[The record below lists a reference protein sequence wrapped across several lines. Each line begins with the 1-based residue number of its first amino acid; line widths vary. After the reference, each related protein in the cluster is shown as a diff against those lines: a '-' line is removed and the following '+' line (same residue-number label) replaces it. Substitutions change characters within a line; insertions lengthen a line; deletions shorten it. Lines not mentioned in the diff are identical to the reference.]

1 MQSVDLNLLV
11 ALDALLEE
19 ESVTGAAERLH
30 LSAPAMSRTLARI
43 RATLGDPVLVRA
55 GRRLVP
61 TPRALAIRQ
70 QVRAALQEA
79 MAVLRPA
86 DQIDLAS
93 LRRTFVI
100 RANDAMA
107 SMLALPLSRRT
118 RTRAP
123 GVTLRFA
130 AEGEEDVA
138 ALRDGRIDLD
148 VGLLAPLG
156 PEVRTETLYVD
167 EFVTVVRAGHPLTEG
182 ALTPQRFVEYPHVSV
197 SRRGRATGPLD
208 DALREL
214 GLTRTVSLVVPN
226 FATALAVVAESD
238 LVATMLGRIAASSI
252 APERFSVLP
261 LPVRDRPIVVGQAWH
276 PRMDA
281 DPAHRWLREQ
291 VAEVCRNA
299 RLDD

>member
-43 RATLGDPVLVRA
+43 RAALGDPILVRA

-70 QVRAALQEA
+70 QVRSALQEA
-79 MAVLRPA
+79 RAVLRPA
-86 DQIDLAS
+86 GEAGMETV
-93 LRRTFVI
+93 RRTFVI
-100 RANDAMA
+100 RSNDAMA
-107 SMLALPLSRRT
+107 NALALPLARRV
-118 RTRAP
+118 RDQAP
-123 GVTLRFA
+123 LVTLGFA

-148 VGLLAPLG
+148 VGLLEPLG
-156 PEVRTETLYVD
+156 PEVCSEKLYVD
-167 EFVTVVRAGHPLTEG
+167 EFAVVVRADHPLADGPVT
-182 ALTPQRFVEYPHVSV
+182 AQRLVEFPHVSV
-197 SRRGRATGPLD
+197 SRRGRARGPLD
-208 DALREL
+208 DALHEL
-214 GLTRTVSLVVPN
+214 GLSRTVSLVVPA
-226 FATALAVVAESD
+226 FSTALAVVAESD
-238 LVATMLGRIAASSI
+238 LVATMLARIATWSL
-252 APERFSVLP
+252 APERFAVRP
-261 LPVRDRPIVVGQAWH
+261 LPVASTPLVIGQSWH

-291 VAEVCRNA
+291 VVAVCREA
-299 RLDD
+299 GAEG